1 MIKGVGIDAIE
12 IERIERVIAQWDQH
26 FLRKIFTPREIA
38 YCKSKPNTIQ
48 HFAVRFA
55 AKEAFAKAI
64 ATGWRSAFR
73 WQDVEI
79 ENDLAGKPKIVL
91 HGRLEQQ
98 FSLAAVHLSLSHTH
112 TNAVAVVVLEAV

>member
-1 MIKGVGIDAIE
+1 MIKGIGVDTIE
-12 IERIERVIAQWDQH
+12 IDRIGRVIKQWDRH

-38 YCKSKPNTIQ
+38 YCQSKPNTIQ

-64 ATGWRSAFR
+64 ATGWRSTFR

-91 HGRLEQQ
+91 HGKLEQQ

-112 TNAVAVVVLEAV
+112 TSAVAMVVLEAV